1 MIILVVGEKINKSNS
16 FTSILFI
23 SNFESMDFY
32 QNRDI
37 YHKSLFC
44 TNLGNNFLFG
54 FSKILLVFISF
65 YLVL

>member
-1 MIILVVGEKINKSNS
+1 
-16 FTSILFI
+16 
-23 SNFESMDFY
+23 MDFY

-37 YHKSLFC
+37 YHKSLFV
-44 TNLGNNFLFG
+44 LIQKIIFIY